1 MPVNARRQKGRPKAV
16 KRLNKRKKASPGLAV
31 RPASPR
37 VILAQARRR
46 SVLRKRDGGNPGTAA
61 NTAKPKPARTQ
72 LRTGRLSPKRGRIA
86 ILPPSSDPLEK
97 NCLRQDPCPK
107 NYTFVPKGDV
117 YITRHCR
124 SKTKEAHQVV
134 YVVYDDK
141 GKSTIGL
148 RVPYDIHESVRHSA
162 AETAETRAQAVHNR
176 DERDLTKARQLLRTQ
191 FPLMPESALETIVN
205 HAFLKGA
212 GRVGR
217 ATTVS
222 DKRKAILA
230 TEAHIRH
237 TQTPYDS
244 LLHSGLPREEA
255 REAVFGLVRTIRA
268 TWEGGDQEA
277 LKKALALRNRAI

>member
-1 MPVNARRQKGRPKAV
+1 MPVHKKGRPQVAKKFKQRMKAGIGLPV
-16 KRLNKRKKASPGLAV
+16 APSSP
-31 RPASPR
+31 
-37 VILAQARRR
+37 AQARRK
-46 SVLRKRDGGNPGTAA
+46 SALRKRDRGDPGVAAGTTKHNP
-61 NTAKPKPARTQ
+61 AKTQPRTWQPAKAGKT
-72 LRTGRLSPKRGRIA
+72 T

-97 NCLRQDPCPK
+97 NCFRRVPCPT

-124 SKTKEAHQVV
+124 SKTKEARQVV

-141 GKSTIGL
+141 GKSTLGL
-148 RVPYDIHESVRHSA
+148 RVPCDIHEAVRSSA
-162 AETAETRAQAVHNR
+162 ANTAQTRAHAVQAR
-176 DERDLTKARQLLRTQ
+176 DERDLSKARQILRTQ
-191 FPLMPESALETIVN
+191 FPLMPDNVLETIVN

-217 ATTVS
+217 ATTVP

-244 LLHSGLPREEA
+244 LLHAGLAREEA
-255 REAVFGLVRTIRA
+255 REAVFGLVRAIRA
-268 TWEGGDQEA
+268 AWEGGDPET
-277 LKKALALRNRAI
+277 LKKVLAKRNQAK

>member
-1 MPVNARRQKGRPKAV
+1 MPVNSRSKKGRPKLV
-16 KRLNKRKKASPGLAV
+16 KRFDKRKKAGVGLAAS
-31 RPASPR
+31 PASPR
-37 VILAQARRR
+37 GILAQARRR
-46 SVLRKRDGGNPGTAA
+46 SLQRKRDRGDFGVAA
-61 NTAKPKPARTQ
+61 NTTKFKAAGTQ
-72 LRTGRLSPKRGRIA
+72 LRAAWQPSKSRKIP
-86 ILPPSSDPLEK
+86 ILPPSSDVLEK
-97 NCLRQDPCPK
+97 NCLRQDPCPQ

-124 SKTKEAHQVV
+124 SKTKEARQVV

-148 RVPYDIHESVRHSA
+148 RVPSDIFESVRSSA
-162 AETAETRAQAVHNR
+162 AETAKSRAQAVQSR
-176 DERDLTKARQLLRTQ
+176 DKRDSLKARQLLRTQ
-191 FPLMPESALETIVN
+191 FPLMPENVLETIVN

-230 TEAHIRH
+230 AEAHIRH

-244 LLHSGLPREEA
+244 LLHSGLAREEA
-255 REAVFGLVRTIRA
+255 REAVFGLVRAIRA
-268 TWEGGDQEA
+268 AWEGGDPET
-277 LKKALALRNRAI
+277 LKKALALRNRAK